1 MARTIY
7 TDYTLGKVIKAKAA
21 LARET
26 VVGGPTGEPT
36 SYAGYLEYGTS
47 RTPPRPFLRPA
58 VEDLRPFMGKLA
70 AACVNRAVKTG
81 TLSTAAM
88 QDALVEAIRANIRA
102 QGLVKTGALLAS
114 IRATGG

>member
-7 TDYTLGKVIKAKAA
+7 KDYTLGKVVAAKAK
-21 LARET
+21 LAREVIT
-26 VVGGPTGEPT
+26 AGPTGEPA
-36 SYAGYLEYGTS
+36 SYAAFLEYGTS

-58 VEDLRPFMGKLA
+58 VADVAPFMGRLA

-102 QGLVKTGALLAS
+102 QGLVRTGALLAS